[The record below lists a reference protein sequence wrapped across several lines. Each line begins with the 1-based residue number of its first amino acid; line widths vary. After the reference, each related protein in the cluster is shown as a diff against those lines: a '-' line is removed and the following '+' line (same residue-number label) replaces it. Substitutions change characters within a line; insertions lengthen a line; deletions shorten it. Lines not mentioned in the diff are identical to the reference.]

1 MYDHELLGVSGVS
14 FVSTPVS
21 LGAYEYVCVCVC
33 GGGILICLCLFQRLS
48 VCAWVLC
55 EEVCWMSVIWLS
67 VTFGSGFPWMSIS
80 MPVPMSEYV
89 CGSVS
94 CCVPACSSGS
104 GYLCMC

>member
-1 MYDHELLGVSGVS
+1 
-14 FVSTPVS
+14 
-21 LGAYEYVCVCVC
+21 
-33 GGGILICLCLFQRLS
+33 
-48 VCAWVLC
+48 
-55 EEVCWMSVIWLS
+55 MSVIWLS

-104 GYLCMC
+104 RYLCMC